1 MNSLCKFV
9 MQMLR
14 VYFVAPSLPR
24 HLIAQLLSLSTRE
37 LFGAGWP
44 DEGGEGGKEETDG
57 CCISTPIFVPVD
69 RIYCDGVEAV
79 VLLVELTAMAANPP

>member
-1 MNSLCKFV
+1 

-14 VYFVAPSLPR
+14 VYFVAPSLPQ
-24 HLIAQLLSLSTRE
+24 HLIARLLSMSTRE

-44 DEGGEGGKEETDG
+44 NEGGEGGEEEEADG

-69 RIYCDGVEAV
+69 RIYCDEVKAV